1 MSISRNSIEAFIQVL
16 DSQSNLIQTPDWNEL
31 QQLSSQLPEDN
42 EEIVEILENWLQP
55 ESRNQVLEAYKQNL
69 ESITDK
75 LPINVSANIGIANSK
90 SQTPVNQPSE
100 SSKELVDNAIKNNS
114 PLSDDK
120 KPQPKPWKILVA
132 SLRGCLK
139 SSMLWF

>member
-1 MSISRNSIEAFIQVL
+1 MSIYRNSIEAFIQVL
-16 DSQSNLIQTPDWNEL
+16 DSQSKLIPTQDWNEL

-42 EEIVEILENWLQP
+42 EEIVEILENWLQS

-75 LPINVSANIGIANSK
+75 LPINVSTNIGIANSK

-120 KPQPKPWKILVA
+120 KPQPKP
-132 SLRGCLK
+132 
-139 SSMLWF
+139 

>member
-1 MSISRNSIEAFIQVL
+1 MSIYRNSIQAFIQVL
-16 DSQSNLIQTPDWNEL
+16 DSQSKLIPTQDWNEL

-55 ESRNQVLEAYKQNL
+55 ESRNQLLEAYKQHL
-69 ESITDK
+69 KS
-75 LPINVSANIGIANSK
+75 LPVVSPIDVDRNIGIANSK

-114 PLSDDK
+114 PLSENTKPDK
-120 KPQPKPWKILVA
+120 K
-132 SLRGCLK
+132 
-139 SSMLWF
+139 

>member
-1 MSISRNSIEAFIQVL
+1 MSISINSIEAFIQVL
-16 DSQSNLIQTPDWNEL
+16 NSQSNLIPTQDWNEL

-42 EEIVEILENWLQP
+42 EEIVEILENWLQS

-90 SQTPVNQPSE
+90 SQTPANQPSE

-114 PLSDDK
+114 PLSENTKPDK
-120 KPQPKPWKILVA
+120 K
-132 SLRGCLK
+132 
-139 SSMLWF
+139 

>member
-1 MSISRNSIEAFIQVL
+1 MSIYRNSIKAFIQVL
-16 DSQSNLIQTPDWNEL
+16 DYQSNLIPTQDWNEL
-31 QQLSSQLPEDN
+31 QQLSSQLPEDD
-42 EEIVEILENWLQP
+42 EEIVGILENWLQS

-75 LPINVSANIGIANSK
+75 LPINVSTNIGIANSK
-90 SQTPVNQPSE
+90 SQTPANQPSE

-120 KPQPKPWKILVA
+120 KPQPKP
-132 SLRGCLK
+132 
-139 SSMLWF
+139 

>member
-16 DSQSNLIQTPDWNEL
+16 DSQSNLIPTQDWNEL

-42 EEIVEILENWLQP
+42 EEIVEILENWLQS

-75 LPINVSANIGIANSK
+75 LPINVSTNIGIANSK
-90 SQTPVNQPSE
+90 SQTPANQPSE

-120 KPQPKPWKILVA
+120 KPQPKP
-132 SLRGCLK
+132 
-139 SSMLWF
+139 

>member
-16 DSQSNLIQTPDWNEL
+16 DSQSKLIPTQDWNEL

-42 EEIVEILENWLQP
+42 EEIVEILENWLQS

-69 ESITDK
+69 ESITDQ

-90 SQTPVNQPSE
+90 SQTPANQPSE

-120 KPQPKPWKILVA
+120 KPQPKP
-132 SLRGCLK
+132 
-139 SSMLWF
+139 

>member
-1 MSISRNSIEAFIQVL
+1 MSIYRNSIQAFIQVL
-16 DSQSNLIQTPDWNEL
+16 DSQSKLIPTQDWNEL

-55 ESRNQVLEAYKQNL
+55 ESRNQLLEAYKQHL
-69 ESITDK
+69 KSLTVAS
-75 LPINVSANIGIANSK
+75 PIDVDRNIGIANSK

-114 PLSDDK
+114 PLFENTKPDK
-120 KPQPKPWKILVA
+120 K
-132 SLRGCLK
+132 
-139 SSMLWF
+139 

>member
-1 MSISRNSIEAFIQVL
+1 MSIYTNGIQAFIQVL
-16 DSQSNLIQTPDWNEL
+16 DSQSNLIPTQDWNEL

-42 EEIVEILENWLQP
+42 EEIVEILENWLQS

-69 ESITDK
+69 KSITDK
-75 LPINVSANIGIANSK
+75 LPIIVSANIGIANSK
-90 SQTPVNQPSE
+90 SQTPANQPSE

-120 KPQPKPWKILVA
+120 KSEPKP
-132 SLRGCLK
+132 
-139 SSMLWF
+139 

>member
-16 DSQSNLIQTPDWNEL
+16 DSQSNLIPTQDWNEL

-42 EEIVEILENWLQP
+42 EEIVEILENWLQS

-90 SQTPVNQPSE
+90 SQTPANQPSE

-120 KPQPKPWKILVA
+120 KPQPKP
-132 SLRGCLK
+132 
-139 SSMLWF
+139 

>member
-1 MSISRNSIEAFIQVL
+1 ML
-16 DSQSNLIQTPDWNEL
+16 DSQSKLIPTQDWNEL

-55 ESRNQVLEAYKQNL
+55 ESRNQLLEAYKQHL
-69 ESITDK
+69 KSLTVVS
-75 LPINVSANIGIANSK
+75 PIDVDRNIGIANSK

-114 PLSDDK
+114 PLSENTKPDK
-120 KPQPKPWKILVA
+120 K
-132 SLRGCLK
+132 
-139 SSMLWF
+139 

>member
-16 DSQSNLIQTPDWNEL
+16 DSQSKLIPTQDWNEL

-42 EEIVEILENWLQP
+42 EEIVEILENWLQS

-75 LPINVSANIGIANSK
+75 LPINVSTNIGIANSK
-90 SQTPVNQPSE
+90 SQTPANQPSE

-114 PLSDDK
+114 PLSENTKPDK
-120 KPQPKPWKILVA
+120 K
-132 SLRGCLK
+132 
-139 SSMLWF
+139 

>member
-1 MSISRNSIEAFIQVL
+1 MPIYRNSIEAFIQVL
-16 DSQSNLIQTPDWNEL
+16 DSQSNLIPTQDWNEL

-42 EEIVEILENWLQP
+42 EEIVEILENWLQS

-90 SQTPVNQPSE
+90 SQTTANQPSE

-120 KPQPKPWKILVA
+120 KPQPKP
-132 SLRGCLK
+132 
-139 SSMLWF
+139 

>member
-16 DSQSNLIQTPDWNEL
+16 DSQSKLIPTQDWNEL

-42 EEIVEILENWLQP
+42 EEIVEILENWLQSK
-55 ESRNQVLEAYKQNL
+55 SRNQVLEAYKQNL

-90 SQTPVNQPSE
+90 SQTPANQPSE

-120 KPQPKPWKILVA
+120 KPQPKP
-132 SLRGCLK
+132 
-139 SSMLWF
+139 

>member
-1 MSISRNSIEAFIQVL
+1 MSIYRNSIQAFIQVL
-16 DSQSNLIQTPDWNEL
+16 DSQSKLILTQDWNEL

-55 ESRNQVLEAYKQNL
+55 ESRNQLLEAYKQYL
-69 ESITDK
+69 KSLTV
-75 LPINVSANIGIANSK
+75 VSFIDVDRNIGIANSK

-114 PLSDDK
+114 PLSENTKTDK
-120 KPQPKPWKILVA
+120 K
-132 SLRGCLK
+132 
-139 SSMLWF
+139 

>member
-1 MSISRNSIEAFIQVL
+1 MSIYRNSIEAFIQVL
-16 DSQSNLIQTPDWNEL
+16 NSQSNLIPTQDWNEL

-42 EEIVEILENWLQP
+42 EEIVEILENWLQS

-75 LPINVSANIGIANSK
+75 LPINVSTNIGIANSK

-120 KPQPKPWKILVA
+120 KPQPKP
-132 SLRGCLK
+132 
-139 SSMLWF
+139 

>member
-16 DSQSNLIQTPDWNEL
+16 DSQSKLIPAQDWTEL

-42 EEIVEILENWLQP
+42 EEIVEILENWLQSK
-55 ESRNQVLEAYKQNL
+55 SRNQVLEAYKQNL

-90 SQTPVNQPSE
+90 SQTPANQPSE

-120 KPQPKPWKILVA
+120 KPQPKP
-132 SLRGCLK
+132 
-139 SSMLWF
+139 

>member
-16 DSQSNLIQTPDWNEL
+16 DSQSKLIPTQDWNEL

-55 ESRNQVLEAYKQNL
+55 ESRSQLLEAYKQYL
-69 ESITDK
+69 KSLTVVS
-75 LPINVSANIGIANSK
+75 PIDVDRNIGIANSK

-114 PLSDDK
+114 PLSENTKPDK
-120 KPQPKPWKILVA
+120 K
-132 SLRGCLK
+132 
-139 SSMLWF
+139 

>member
-16 DSQSNLIQTPDWNEL
+16 DSQSNLIPTQDWNEL

-42 EEIVEILENWLQP
+42 EEIVEILENWLQS

-75 LPINVSANIGIANSK
+75 LPINVSTNIGIANSK

-114 PLSDDK
+114 PLSENTKPDK
-120 KPQPKPWKILVA
+120 K
-132 SLRGCLK
+132 
-139 SSMLWF
+139 

>member
-1 MSISRNSIEAFIQVL
+1 MSISRNSIEAFVQVL
-16 DSQSNLIQTPDWNEL
+16 DSQSKLIPTQDWNEL

-42 EEIVEILENWLQP
+42 EEIVEILENWLQS

-69 ESITDK
+69 ESITNK
-75 LPINVSANIGIANSK
+75 LPINVSTNIGIANSK

-114 PLSDDK
+114 PLSENTKPDK
-120 KPQPKPWKILVA
+120 K
-132 SLRGCLK
+132 
-139 SSMLWF
+139 